1 MSINNTDTTLG
12 VPLLHIFFNL
22 FLFSVSFPTRS
33 ARTFTNIVFSI
44 FFLSTIKHITDLL
57 TCFFHL
63 WQLYGGIYSSPNSAS
78 LHLLILCG
86 SGSATKLILCPVLWP
101 ILWPILFHCFFFQLC
116 SHHCSKAI
124 QILGLRKAFYWQRIP
139 ESSCARKQTVD
150 RDILVTSRNGDR
162 KTLQSIRITS
172 RPILRKG
179 KWNQL
184 IQLRWI
190 CTKVV
195 PIDKT

>member
-1 MSINNTDTTLG
+1 MG
-12 VPLLHIFFNL
+12 VFTPLQTLLHYISSFCVVVGRQPSPFFV
-22 FLFSVSFPTRS
+22 LFSGQFFDPFSFT
-33 ARTFTNIVFSI
+33 V
-44 FFLSTIKHITDLL
+44 
-57 TCFFHL
+57 
-63 WQLYGGIYSSPNSAS
+63 
-78 LHLLILCG
+78 
-86 SGSATKLILCPVLWP
+86 
-101 ILWPILFHCFFFQLC
+101 FFFQLC

-184 IQLRWI
+184 IQLR
-190 CTKVV
+190 
-195 PIDKT
+195 